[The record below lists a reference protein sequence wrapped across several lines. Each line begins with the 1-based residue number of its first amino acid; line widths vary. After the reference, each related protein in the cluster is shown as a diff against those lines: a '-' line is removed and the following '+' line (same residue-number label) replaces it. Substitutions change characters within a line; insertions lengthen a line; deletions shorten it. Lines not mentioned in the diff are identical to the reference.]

1 MSERTYGGLTWE
13 EVKGHALPLDM
24 PYDDLWELMR
34 LLCQGAFCSYCG
46 EDFLYDDHIKSFLVM
61 QEHIKTCPKHPLS
74 AALARIAEL
83 EAVAEVAVKYY
94 HTSEALDVTECDCA
108 DCDEARYELGQEKLR
123 TALVLDAAFLAAGY
137 LEKKT

>member
-1 MSERTYGGLTWE
+1 MIERTYEGLT
-13 EVKGHALPLDM
+13 LDECM
-24 PYDDLWELMR
+24 GGSDTLQGMDVGTLWNVI
-34 LLCQGAFCSYCG
+34 G
-46 EDFLYDDHIKSFLVM
+46 
-61 QEHIKTCPKHPLS
+61 
-74 AALARIAEL
+74 ALAERMEEL
-83 EAVAEVAVKYY
+83 EAVAEAAAKYY